1 LTGPER
7 SDNNGPMN
15 RHLERK
21 TRYPRRR
28 GVRLILRGLIRVA
41 LATLTRFE
49 VEGRENVPRTGPL
62 VVAGNHFNFIDPV
75 ALIRAIPRPLEFVG
89 GLRMPFAPRLV
100 TFLPRLWG
108 YYAVKRGTPSR
119 EALRAAEDVLRQGGA
134 IGIFPE
140 GGSWASVLR
149 PPRGGAAFLA
159 ARTGALVVPVGL
171 DGLTEVFP
179 SLRRLCRAKVTV
191 RIGRPIGP
199 FAAPGKGHDH
209 RAALDAIGDEILRA
223 VSRLIPPERRGHYS
237 DDPALREAAKR
248 VERYPWDNAPET

>member
-7 SDNNGPMN
+7 SDDNGPMS

-21 TRYPRRR
+21 AHYPRRR
-28 GVRLILRGLIRVA
+28 LLRLLLRGLIHAA

-62 VVAGNHFNFIDPV
+62 LVAGNHFHFIDPV

-89 GLRMPFAPRLV
+89 GLRMPFAPRFV

-140 GGSWASVLR
+140 GGSWATVLR

-159 ARTGALVVPVGL
+159 TRTGALIVPVGL
-171 DGLTEVFP
+171 DGLPEIFP
-179 SLRRLCRAKVTV
+179 SLRRLRRAKVTI
-191 RIGRPIGP
+191 RIGAPIGP
-199 FAAPGKGHDH
+199 FTAEGKGREH
-209 RAALDAIGDEILRA
+209 RAALDRIGDEILRA
-223 VSRLIPPERRGHYS
+223 VSCLIPPERRGHYS
-237 DDPALREAAKR
+237 DDPALREAAKK
-248 VERYPWDNAPET
+248 VEHYPWDDAPEV